1 MIPQI
6 KKILYATDL
15 SKNSTY
21 AFHYAIDLARKHDA
35 KIIILHCIE
44 PVSPSHILVEGITE
58 DLFKLL
64 QKNKEREK
72 EQDTAEIKKLLQQF
86 CQNIESQIGPPCVDL
101 ISEII
106 VKEGHP
112 AEEILNTADTKG
124 CDVIVLGTHGK
135 GWLKHAFLGSVASSV
150 LERTRKPV
158 FIIPLPSEKGSIKM
172 DATLRPALQVSLLS
186 LAEWRFV
193 IRNTPC

>member
-1 MIPQI
+1 MDGLKRREKMIPHI

-21 AFHYAIDLARKHDA
+21 AFYYATDLARKHDA
-35 KIIILHCIE
+35 KIIILHSIE
-44 PVSPSHILVEGITE
+44 SLSPSQYAYEGMTD
-58 DLFKLL
+58 DLFKVL
-64 QKNKEREK
+64 QKGKDREK
-72 EQDTAEIKKLLQQF
+72 EQDTVEIKKLLQQF
-86 CQNIESQIGPPCVDL
+86 CQNIESQIGSPCVDL
-101 ISEII
+101 VSEII

-112 AEEILNTADTKG
+112 AEEILNTADTKE

-158 FIIPLPSEKGSIKM
+158 FIIPLPSEKSSIEM
-172 DATLRPALQVSLLS
+172 GAL
-186 LAEWRFV
+186 
-193 IRNTPC
+193 

>member
-15 SKNSTY
+15 TKNSTY
-21 AFHYAIDLARKHDA
+21 AFYYATDLARKHEA
-35 KIIILHCIE
+35 RIIIFHCVKLV
-44 PVSPSHILVEGITE
+44 PPSMYGEGITE
-58 DLFKLL
+58 DVFKLIR
-64 QKNKEREK
+64 KNKEEEK
-72 EQDTAEIKKLLQQF
+72 EQDTAEIKQLLQQF
-86 CQNIESQIGPPCVDL
+86 CRNVESQIGPPCVNL

-112 AEEILNTADTKG
+112 AEEILNTADTKE

-135 GWLKHAFLGSVASSV
+135 GWLKHTFLGSVASSV

-158 FIIPLPSEKGSIKM
+158 FIIPLPSEKSGIQM
-172 DATLRPALQVSLLS
+172 GEL
-186 LAEWRFV
+186 
-193 IRNTPC
+193 